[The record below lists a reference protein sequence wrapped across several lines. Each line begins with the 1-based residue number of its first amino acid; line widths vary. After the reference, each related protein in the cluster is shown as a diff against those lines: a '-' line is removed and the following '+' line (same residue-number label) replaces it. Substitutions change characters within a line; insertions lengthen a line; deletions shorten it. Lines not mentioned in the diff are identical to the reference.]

1 MTEAVSV
8 LRNRNLTL
16 FLAARFCSAIAVMMF
31 SVAVGWQVYALTHS
45 PFALGMVG
53 LVQFLPAFFLTLPG
67 GLAADRFDRRRIL
80 LGSFALEILVGV
92 ALFIISLY
100 PSPHAGWIFATL
112 MFIGVGRAFMAPS
125 NGSLL
130 PLLEEPEKFPRAIAW
145 NSTAFQTATIAGPAL
160 GGILYAGSPS
170 LVYATATG
178 LFLLGFIAIAGLRG
192 KWKVPGQ
199 APGLGGLLEGVH
211 YVFAKKVILGAV
223 SLDLFAVLFGG
234 ATALLPVFA
243 RDILRTGPWGLGVLR
258 SSPAVG
264 AAIVALWLAHHPI
277 RSRAGHRMF
286 ACVAIFGVCTII
298 FALSRNFWLSTVA
311 LVILGA
317 ADMVS
322 VIVLG
327 TLVQVSTPDAM
338 RGRVSAVNM
347 LFIGAS
353 NELGEFESGMTAAW
367 FGTVP
372 ATVVGGVGTLVVVF
386 LWLRFFPALRRAD
399 RLEDAAVE

>member
-1 MTEAVSV
+1 MTEAASV

-53 LVQFLPAFFLTLPG
+53 LVQFLPAFLLTLPG
-67 GLAADRFDRRRIL
+67 GLVADRFNRRGIL
-80 LGSFALEILVGV
+80 LASFALEILVGV
-92 ALFIISLY
+92 ALLLVSLH
-100 PSPHAGWIFATL
+100 PSPRVLWIFAVLT
-112 MFIGVGRAFMAPS
+112 FIGVGRAFMAPA

-130 PLLEEPEKFPRAIAW
+130 PLLVEPERFPRAVAW
-145 NSTAFQTATIAGPAL
+145 NSSVFQSATIAGPAL
-160 GGILYAGSPS
+160 GGILYAVSAA
-170 LVYATATG
+170 LVYASATG
-178 LFLLGFIAIAGLRG
+178 LFLLGFLAIAGLRG
-192 KWKVPGQ
+192 RFRIPGNS
-199 APGLGGLLEGVH
+199 PGLGELLDGVH

-243 RDILRTGPWGLGVLR
+243 RDILHTGPWGLGVLR
-258 SSPAVG
+258 SAPAVG
-264 AAIVALWLAHHPI
+264 SAIVALWLAHHPI
-277 RSRAGHRMF
+277 RSKAGRRMF
-286 ACVAIFGVCTII
+286 AGVALFGVCTIV
-298 FALSRNFWLSTVA
+298 FALSRSFWLSTLA
-311 LVILGA
+311 LVVLGG

-322 VIVLG
+322 VVVRG

-338 RGRVSAVNM
+338 RGRVSAVNT

-353 NELGEFESGMTAAW
+353 NELGEFESGITAAW

-372 ATVVGGVGTLVVVF
+372 ATILGGLGTLLVVF
-386 LWLRFFPALRRAD
+386 VWLRLFPGLRRVD
-399 RLEDAAVE
+399 RLETAVE